1 MGIINWDKPKKA
13 MLTGKE
19 LLTCTFGTTDIN
31 LITKHLQNKKGRKLT
46 QEQKIKFSKF
56 YTKKIK

>member
-1 MGIINWDKPKKA
+1 